1 MYRKKIHVH
10 YKHLKIFFSWHNP
23 FKEHSLPI
31 VVELMWYRYPT
42 YGNENWISQLSQISV
57 TGQISSWFFS
67 LFQTPDKP
75 KEPVIDQY
83 KNPVMSL
90 NELRP
95 GLTYEVKHMN
105 TYCRIQAKKNF

>member
-1 MYRKKIHVH
+1 
-10 YKHLKIFFSWHNP
+10 
-23 FKEHSLPI
+23 
-31 VVELMWYRYPT
+31 
-42 YGNENWISQLSQISV
+42 
-57 TGQISSWFFS
+57 